1 LRFCEI
7 FVRGT
12 IGGGELY
19 IMAGPYKRLKHI
31 VFGKPLPSE
40 RLEDERLNKKT
51 ALAVLSSDAISSVA
65 YATDQILIVLAVLGT
80 AAALQY
86 AVPISGVIVGLLVL
100 VGLSYRQTI
109 FAYPNGGGS
118 YTVAKENLGTGAGL
132 VAAAALLTDY
142 IMTVAVSIAGG
153 VAAITSAYHSLIPH
167 TVLLCVLSIAI
178 LALVNLR
185 GVRESGLA
193 FSVPTYVFVVMM
205 VALIG
210 LGAYRAFLGADG
222 VVVVGTPKV
231 DPVSIRQ
238 HGLSS
243 VPAGFA
249 LAYLLIRGFAEGC
262 AAMTGTEAIS
272 NGVMAF
278 RKPAQKNAAMTLG
291 LMVTILAA
299 FFLGTSLLARHYNV
313 MPTTTDTVLSQLA
326 DHIFGHGGAYYVFQY
341 STFAIL
347 VLAANT
353 AFADFPRLS
362 GILAN
367 DGYMPRQ
374 LAARGDRL
382 AFSNGIIALGVIAA
396 LIVWIFRG
404 QTNALIPLYAVGVFV
419 CFTLSQAGMVL
430 HWLRSRAPGW
440 RWKAGLNG
448 VGALATGVVSIIQVV
463 TKFIEGAWIVVL
475 IIPLIIVLLRKIHR
489 HYSLFAAEVQFTGQ
503 SPIAPMHHSVVVPVN
518 GITKATSGALVYATT
533 ISDEV
538 MAVYVEVDP
547 SATAGLRSEWESWDI
562 GIPLVV
568 IPSPYRSVLKP
579 LVDYVDSLRLVM
591 PGELV
596 TVVVPEIVPKR
607 WWEHLLHNKTAFYIR
622 TAFLFKPNVVVT
634 SVPLLL
640 GHAYR
645 LRQFFEHDER
655 LDEDSETPMPAQS
668 REQPPG
674 ETEAA

>member
-1 LRFCEI
+1 M
-7 FVRGT
+7 VN
-12 IGGGELY
+12 
-19 IMAGPYKRLKHI
+19 AYKRLKHFL
-31 VFGKPLPSE
+31 FGRPLPSE
-40 RLEDERLNKKT
+40 RLEHERLNKKT

-80 AAALQY
+80 AAAVHY
-86 AVPISGVIVGLLVL
+86 SVPISAVIVGLLVL

-118 YTVAKENLGTGAGL
+118 YTVAKENLGTGPGL

-153 VAAITSAYHSLIPH
+153 IAAITSAYHSLIPH
-167 TVLLCVLSIAI
+167 TVLLCVLSIAL
-178 LALVNLR
+178 LAIVNLR

-193 FSVPTYVFVVMM
+193 FSVPTYVFVLMM
-205 VALIG
+205 VALIVYG
-210 LGAYRAFLGADG
+210 GYRAMTGAGPAGLDG
-222 VVVVGTPKV
+222 VVKV
-231 DPVSIRQ
+231 DAVSAQQ
-238 HGLSS
+238 HGLLSA
-243 VPAGFA
+243 PTGFA

-278 RKPAQKNAAMTLG
+278 RQPAQKNAAITLG

-299 FFLGTSLLARHYNV
+299 FFLGTSLLARHYAV
-313 MPTTTDTVLSQLA
+313 MPTVTDTVLSQLA
-326 DHIFGHGGAYYVFQY
+326 DHVFGRGAFYYVFQY

-382 AFSNGIIALGVIAA
+382 AFSNGIIALGVIAGIIVA
-396 LIVWIFRG
+396 LFLG

-419 CFTLSQAGMVL
+419 CFTLSQAGMVM

-440 RWKAGLNG
+440 RWKAALNG
-448 VGALATGVVSIIQVV
+448 IGAAATGIVSIIQVV
-463 TKFIEGAWIVVL
+463 TKFVEGAWIVVL
-475 IIPLIIVLLRKIHR
+475 IIPLIILLLRKIHG
-489 HYSLFAAEVQFTGQ
+489 HYAQFAAEVEFKGQ
-503 SPIAPMHHSVVVPVN
+503 SPIAPMHHTVVVPVN
-518 GITKATSGALVYATT
+518 GITKAAAGALVYATA

-538 MAVYVEVDP
+538 VAVYIEVDP
-547 SATAGLRSEWESWDI
+547 RATPKMSADWEEWDI
-562 GIPLVV
+562 GVPLVV
-568 IPSPYRSVLKP
+568 IPSPYRSVLRP
-579 LVDYVDSLRLVM
+579 LVEYVESLRLVM

-596 TVVVPEIVPKR
+596 TVVVPQIVPKR

-634 SVPLLL
+634 TVPFLL

-645 LRQFFEHDER
+645 LRDLFEHDDR
-655 LDEDSETPMPAQS
+655 LDDLPSDGVHQPAGLAEVADSETG
-668 REQPPG
+668 RDKV
-674 ETEAA
+674 EAA